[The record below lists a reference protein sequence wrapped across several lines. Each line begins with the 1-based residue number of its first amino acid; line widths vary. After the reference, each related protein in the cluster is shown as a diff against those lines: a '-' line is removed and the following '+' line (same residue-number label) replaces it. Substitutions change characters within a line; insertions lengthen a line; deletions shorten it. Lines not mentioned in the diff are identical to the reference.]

1 MKALPVLGAIS
12 AAALAILIAT
22 IYTIPE
28 LADFHS
34 NAILKLG
41 EKPSFVPV
49 TKGLYKMQI
58 YWHMTPFHAEV
69 SFAVISRHLETWK
82 VHICLSLPH
91 ASDLECIVSWHHGA
105 MLPAWPLTAFPG
117 ERNAAE
123 NRIQDGLGVF
133 LWHPLLPVSRISLH
147 RNSPWISG
155 TWHAEPGPIPDQ

>member
-12 AAALAILIAT
+12 VAALAILIAT

-82 VHICLSLPH
+82 LHICLSLPH
-91 ASDLECIVSWHHGA
+91 CFGPRVHRVMAPWCDAACLATHSFCWGA
-105 MLPAWPLTAFPG
+105 KCG
-117 ERNAAE
+117 
-123 NRIQDGLGVF
+123 
-133 LWHPLLPVSRISLH
+133 
-147 RNSPWISG
+147 
-155 TWHAEPGPIPDQ
+155 